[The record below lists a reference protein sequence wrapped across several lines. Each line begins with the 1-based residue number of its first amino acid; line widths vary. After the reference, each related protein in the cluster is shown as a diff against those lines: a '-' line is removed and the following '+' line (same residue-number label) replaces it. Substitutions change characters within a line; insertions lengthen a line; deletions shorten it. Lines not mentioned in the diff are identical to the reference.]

1 MIIKSHS
8 KEYSVKIERNFD
20 FVADLLI
27 QENAYFIIDKNLYN
41 LYADKLF
48 SIIPKDRL
56 TILEAE
62 ESNKTIETALKICE
76 VLTSLHAKRNIQ
88 LISFGGGI
96 IQDITGFVASIL
108 YRGISWTYIP
118 TTLLAACDSCIGSKT
133 SLNYKSYKNL
143 LGTFY
148 PPDDIRIC
156 SDFFKTLTEQDFQSG
171 LGEVVKFNIM
181 YGEKGLSR
189 VEKDL
194 NLLLL
199 RDEEML
205 NIYLKTSLMF
215 KKTFIE
221 EDEFDQGVRLHLNF
235 AHTFGHAFE
244 TVSNYAIPHGTA
256 VAMGMIVANR
266 VSMQRGYLDND
277 LVLRSEQV
285 LKKIINLDFKSIN
298 LDVDLILDAMKKDKK
313 QTGTEITAVLLYD
326 NMKLGIFKDLKREE
340 VENALDA
347 LFLCLNI
354 QGDKF
359 LKRDV

>member
-1 MIIKSHS
+1 
-8 KEYSVKIERNFD
+8 
-20 FVADLLI
+20 
-27 QENAYFIIDKNLYN
+27 
-41 LYADKLF
+41 
-48 SIIPKDRL
+48 
-56 TILEAE
+56 
-62 ESNKTIETALKICE
+62 
-76 VLTSLHAKRNIQ
+76 
-88 LISFGGGI
+88 
-96 IQDITGFVASIL
+96 
-108 YRGISWTYIP
+108 
-118 TTLLAACDSCIGSKT
+118 
-133 SLNYKSYKNL
+133 
-143 LGTFY
+143 
-148 PPDDIRIC
+148 
-156 SDFFKTLTEQDFQSG
+156 
-171 LGEVVKFNIM
+171 VKFNIM